1 MTQHR
6 AVIFD
11 LGGVILDSP
20 FAAIR
25 AWQARHG
32 LPATFFGGVVLG
44 GGEQGAWARLERG
57 ELSMAEF
64 CSAFDAE
71 LQCAGGPTGTA
82 EIMAEMAR
90 TTLLR
95 PVMIEA
101 VRRLRQ
107 AGLKTAALTNNW
119 VSDDGQYTRMVEL
132 EREFDVFI
140 ESCKV
145 GLRKPDPR
153 IYELTCRR
161 LDVAPAE
168 AVFLDDI
175 GENLKAARQLGI
187 TTIKVTEPALALAEL
202 ERVLGV
208 ELMEPTPSGASAR
221 S

>member
-1 MTQHR
+1 MKYR

-25 AWQARHG
+25 AWQTKHA
-32 LPATFFGGVVLG
+32 LPGNFFGGVVLG
-44 GGEQGAWARLERG
+44 SGTNGAWARLERG
-57 ELSMAEF
+57 ELDMAAF

-71 LQCAGGPTGTA
+71 LASAGGPTGTS

-101 VRRLRQ
+101 VRRLRK
-107 AGLKTAALTNNW
+107 AKLKTAALTNNW
-119 VSDDGQYTRMVEL
+119 VSDDGQYARMTEL
-132 EREFDVFI
+132 RQEFDVFI
-140 ESCKV
+140 ESCRV

-153 IYELTCRR
+153 IYELTCKE
-161 LDVAPAE
+161 LGIAPTE

-175 GENLKAARQLGI
+175 GENLKAARKLGI
-187 TTIKVTEPALALAEL
+187 TTIKVVEPLAALAEL
-202 ERVLGV
+202 EGVLGV
-208 ELMEPTPSGASAR
+208 ALHEATPSRAS
-221 S
+221 

>member
-1 MTQHR
+1 VKYR

-20 FAAIR
+20 FHAIR
-25 AWQARHG
+25 GWQEKHG
-32 LPATFFGGVVLG
+32 LSASFFAGVVLG
-44 GGEQGAWARLERG
+44 SGTNGAWARLERG
-57 ELSMAEF
+57 ELGMAEF

-71 LQCAGGPTGTA
+71 LASAGGPTGTT

-95 PVMIEA
+95 PVMVEA
-101 VRRLRQ
+101 VRRLRR

-119 VSDDGQYTRMVEL
+119 VSDDGQYARMTEL
-132 EREFDVFI
+132 RQEFDVFI
-140 ESCKV
+140 ESCRV

-153 IYELTCRR
+153 IYELTCRE
-161 LDVAPAE
+161 LGVAPAE

-187 TTIKVTEPALALAEL
+187 TTIKVVEPLAALAEL
-202 ERVLGV
+202 ERLVGV
-208 ELMEPTPSGASAR
+208 ALEAATPASAR
-221 S
+221 

>member
-20 FAAIR
+20 FSAIR
-25 AWQARHG
+25 AWQSKHG
-32 LPATFFGGVVLG
+32 LPASFFGGVVLG

-57 ELSMAEF
+57 ELDMAGF

-71 LQCAGGPTGTA
+71 LARAGGPTGTA

-95 PVMIEA
+95 PMMIGA
-101 VRRLRQ
+101 VRRLRK

-119 VSDDGQYTRMVEL
+119 VSDDGQYARMAEL
-132 EREFDVFI
+132 RQEFDVFV

-153 IYELTCRR
+153 IYELTCRE
-161 LDVAPAE
+161 LGVSPVQ

-175 GENLKAARQLGI
+175 GENLKAARKLGI
-187 TTIKVTEPALALAEL
+187 TTIKVTEAATALAEL

-208 ELMEPTPSGASAR
+208 ELTEPTPSGASAR

>member
-1 MTQHR
+1 MKQHR

-20 FAAIR
+20 FSAIR
-25 AWQARHG
+25 AWQSKHG
-32 LPATFFGGVVLG
+32 LPATFFGSVVLG
-44 GGEQGAWARLERG
+44 GGDAGAWARLERG
-57 ELSMAEF
+57 ELGMPEF

-71 LQCAGGPTGTA
+71 LQSAGGPTGTA

-95 PVMIEA
+95 PIMIEA
-101 VRRLRQ
+101 VRRLRT
-107 AGLKTAALTNNW
+107 AGLQTAALTNNW
-119 VSDDGQYTRMVEL
+119 VSDDGQYARMAEL
-132 EREFDVFI
+132 QLEFDVFI

-153 IYELTCRR
+153 IYELTCRE
-161 LDVAPAE
+161 LGVSPAE

-175 GENLKAARQLGI
+175 GENLKAARKLGI
-187 TTIKVTEPALALAEL
+187 TTIKVTEPAASLAEL

-208 ELMEPTPSGASAR
+208 ELVEPTPSIDSAR